1 LKPEARHAFLDWT
14 APLRPDHAVAA
25 LLLLADGRYVLQQ
38 RDIKANIFYP
48 DHWGCFGGAVDAG
61 ESEADA
67 ILRELREEL
76 GVAFSHA
83 DCDYFTEFTFDFGF
97 VGYGVYRRRYFV
109 VESTYCDLS
118 AFTLGEGAGIGA
130 FTAEEAL
137 VDKRLVPY
145 DGFAIWL
152 HHQRKRL
159 GGAEISPSRLAGEGR
174 GGGSR

>member
-1 LKPEARHAFLDWT
+1 LKLEARHALLDWT

-25 LLLLADGRYVLQQ
+25 LIQLADGRYVLQQ

-61 ESEADA
+61 ESEEDA
-67 ILRELREEL
+67 IVRELREEL
-76 GVAFSHA
+76 GVAFGHD
-83 DCDYFTEFTFDFGF
+83 DCEYFTEFTFDFGF

-109 VESTYCDLS
+109 VKSS
-118 AFTLGEGAGIGA
+118 HRHVAAFTLGEGAGIGA

-159 GGAEISPSRLAGEGR
+159 AGETPPSPLAGEGQ